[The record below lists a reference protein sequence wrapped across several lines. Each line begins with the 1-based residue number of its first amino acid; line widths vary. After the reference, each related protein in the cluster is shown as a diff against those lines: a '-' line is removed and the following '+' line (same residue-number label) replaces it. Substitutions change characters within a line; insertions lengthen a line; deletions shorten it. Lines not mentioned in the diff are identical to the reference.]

1 MPIYAYKGLD
11 RAGKEIKN
19 TINVESIVAA
29 KQRVKTMGIMLI
41 DIREQKAQGT
51 SGGGS
56 IATRLKGGSVP
67 VDDLAMMTRQLAT
80 LIKAKI
86 QIVEALSALVDQVDN
101 ANLRLV
107 LSDLKSKVNEGA
119 SLAKA
124 LQDHPKVFNS
134 VFVNMVE
141 AGEASGTLEIVLIR
155 LADFT
160 ESQVKLKNKIKGAM
174 TYPVIMAAFGFT
186 MMNVIFI
193 FVIPKIAKIFI
204 SMKKEL
210 PFITQVCIWISNFL
224 VNYWWLVIVAMVGTV
239 YFVNKYI
246 NTKSGQSQ
254 WHSVQLRLPVLG
266 MLIKMINV
274 SRFCSTLGTL
284 MNSGVP
290 ILTALNIVKNLIPNV
305 HMKEA
310 VEKARVSVS
319 EGASI
324 TNPLIQSGYFPP
336 MVTHMIK
343 LGERSG
349 ELEPMLK
356 IISENYEDQV
366 QSKIGGLTSIL
377 EPIMMIC
384 LGTAIGFIVFAVVIP
399 MMNMNSIR

>member
-1 MPIYAYKGLD
+1 MPIYQYRGLD
-11 RAGKEIKN
+11 KSGKEIKN
-19 TINVESIVAA
+19 TLNTETLVAA
-29 KQRVKTMGIMLI
+29 KQRIKSLGIMLI
-41 DIREQKAQGT
+41 DIKEQKAQGT
-51 SGGGS
+51 S
-56 IATRLKGGSVP
+56 ATSGFRLGVSVP
-67 VDDLAMMTRQLAT
+67 VEDLAMMTRQLAT

-86 QIVEALSALVDQVDN
+86 QIVEALAALVDQVEN

-107 LSDLKSKVNEGA
+107 LSDLRQKVNEGA

-134 VFVNMVE
+134 VYANMVE

-174 TYPVIMAAFGFT
+174 TYPVIMAVFGFT

-210 PFITQVCIWISNFL
+210 PLITQICIWISNFL
-224 VNYWWLVIVAMVGTV
+224 VNYWWLVIISIIA
-239 YFVNKYI
+239 FIWLNLKYVD
-246 NTKSGQSQ
+246 TAKGRSQ
-254 WHSVQLRLPVLG
+254 WHALQLRLPILG
-266 MLIKMINV
+266 ILIKMINV

-290 ILTALNIVKNLIPNV
+290 ILTALTIVKNLIPNI
-305 HMKEA
+305 HMKDA
-310 VEKARVSVS
+310 VEKSRQSVS
-319 EGASI
+319 EGASLAQ
-324 TNPLIQSGYFPP
+324 PLIQSGFFPP
-336 MVTHMIK
+336 LVTHMIK
-343 LGERSG
+343 LGEKSG

-366 QSKIGGLTSIL
+366 QSRINGLTSVL

-384 LGTAIGFIVFAVVIP
+384 LGVSIGFIVFAVVIP
-399 MMNMNSIR
+399 MMNMNSLR

>member
-1 MPIYAYKGLD
+1 MPIYLYKGMD
-11 RAGKEIKN
+11 RTGKEVKN
-19 TINVESIVAA
+19 TINVESIAAA
-29 KQRVKTMGIMLI
+29 KQRVKSMGIMLI

-51 SGGGS
+51 GAGGS
-56 IATRLKGGSVP
+56 VLRIGGSVP
-67 VDDLAMMTRQLAT
+67 VEDLAMMTRQLAT

-86 QIVEALSALVDQVDN
+86 QIVEALAALTDQVDN

-107 LSDLKSKVNEGA
+107 LADLRQKVNEGA

-141 AGEASGTLEIVLIR
+141 AGEASGTLEIVLVR

-160 ESQVKLKNKIKGAM
+160 EQQVKLKNKIKGAM
-174 TYPVIMAAFGFT
+174 TYPMIMGIFGFV

-210 PFITQVCIWISNFL
+210 PFITKVCIMISNFL
-224 VNYWWLVIVAMVGTV
+224 VSYWWLVIVMIIGTI
-239 YFVNKYI
+239 YGTLKYI
-246 NTKSGQSQ
+246 KTPRGESQ
-254 WHSVQLRLPVLG
+254 WHALQLRLPILG
-266 MLIKMINV
+266 ILIKMINV

-305 HMKEA
+305 HMKDA
-310 VEKARVSVS
+310 VEKSRQSVS
-319 EGASI
+319 EGASLAQ
-324 TNPLIQSGYFPP
+324 PLIQSGYFPP
-336 MVTHMIK
+336 LVTHMIK

-366 QSKIGGLTSIL
+366 QSRISGLTSVL

-399 MMNMNSIR
+399 MMNMNSLH

>member
-1 MPIYAYKGLD
+1 MPIYAYKGMD
-11 RAGKEIKN
+11 RSGKEIKN
-19 TINVESIVAA
+19 TINVESVVAA
-29 KQRVKTMGIMLI
+29 KQRIKSMGIMLI
-41 DIREQKAQGT
+41 DIKEQKAEGT

-56 IATRLKGGSVP
+56 LLKLGGSVP

-86 QIVEALSALVDQVDN
+86 QIVEALGALTDQVEN
-101 ANLRLV
+101 PNLRLV
-107 LSDLKSKVNEGA
+107 LADLKQKVNEGA

-134 VFVNMVE
+134 IYVNMVE
-141 AGEASGTLEIVLIR
+141 AGEASGTLEIVLLR

-160 ESQVKLKNKIKGAM
+160 EAQVKLKNKIKGAM
-174 TYPVIMAAFGFT
+174 TYPVIMAVFGFV

-210 PFITQVCIWISNFL
+210 PLITQICIWISNFL
-224 VNYWWLVIVAMVGTV
+224 VNYWWVVIVGIVFTI
-239 YFVNKYI
+239 YSFNKYI
-246 NTKSGQSQ
+246 STPRGQFQ
-254 WHSVQLRLPVLG
+254 WHGIQLKLPILG
-266 MLIKMINV
+266 ILVKMINV

-305 HMKEA
+305 HMKDA
-310 VEKARVSVS
+310 VEKARQSVA
-319 EGASI
+319 EGASLAQ
-324 TNPLIQSGYFPP
+324 PLTLSGHFPP
-336 MVTHMIK
+336 LVTHMIK

-366 QSKIGGLTSIL
+366 QSKISGLTSVL

-384 LGTAIGFIVFAVVIP
+384 LGVSIGFIVFAVVIP
-399 MMNMNSIR
+399 MMNMNSLR

>member
-11 RAGKEIKN
+11 KSGKEIKS

-29 KQRVKTMGIMLI
+29 KQRVKSLGIMLI
-41 DIREQKAQGT
+41 DIREQRAQGT
-51 SGGGS
+51 GG
-56 IATRLKGGSVP
+56 APTLLRARGSVP

-86 QIVEALSALVDQVDN
+86 QIVEALAALVDQVEN
-101 ANLRLV
+101 ATLRLI
-107 LSDLKSKVNEGA
+107 LSDLKQKVNEGA

-134 VFVNMVE
+134 VYINMVE
-141 AGEASGTLEIVLIR
+141 AGEASGTLEIVLVR

-160 ESQVKLKNKIKGAM
+160 EAQVKLKNKIRGAM
-174 TYPVIMAAFGFT
+174 TYPVIMAIFGFV

-224 VNYWWLVIVAMVGTV
+224 VNYWWLVIISIVATV
-239 YFVNKYI
+239 YFTNKYI
-246 NTKSGQSQ
+246 HTKKGEAQ
-254 WHSVQLRLPVLG
+254 WHALQLKLPVLG
-266 MLIKMINV
+266 ILVKMINV

-284 MNSGVP
+284 LNSGVP
-290 ILTALNIVKNLIPNV
+290 ILTAMNIVKNLIPNV
-305 HMKEA
+305 HMKDA
-310 VEKARVSVS
+310 VEKARISVS

-324 TNPLIQSGYFPP
+324 TGPLVQSGYFPP
-336 MVTHMIK
+336 LVTHMIR
-343 LGERSG
+343 LGEKSG

-366 QSKIGGLTSIL
+366 QSRISGLTSVL

-399 MMNMNSIR
+399 MMNMNSLR

>member
-1 MPIYAYKGLD
+1 MPIYAYKGMD
-11 RAGKEIKN
+11 RSGKEIKN
-19 TINVESIVAA
+19 TINVESIVVA
-29 KQRVKTMGIMLI
+29 KQRVKSMGIMLI

-51 SGGGS
+51 SGGPS
-56 IATRLKGGSVP
+56 LLRIGGSVP

-86 QIVEALSALVDQVDN
+86 QIVEALAALTDQVEN

-107 LSDLKSKVNEGA
+107 LSDLRQKVNEGA

-134 VFVNMVE
+134 IYVNMVE
-141 AGEASGTLEIVLIR
+141 AGEASGTLEIVLLR

-174 TYPVIMAAFGFT
+174 TYPVIMAVFGFV

-210 PFITQVCIWISNFL
+210 PLITKICIGISNFL
-224 VNYWWLVIVAMVGTV
+224 VGYWWLVILGIIFTIYATM
-239 YFVNKYI
+239 KYI
-246 NTKSGQSQ
+246 NTAKGQSH
-254 WHSVQLRLPVLG
+254 WHAMQLKLPILG
-266 MLIKMINV
+266 ILVKMINV

-290 ILTALNIVKNLIPNV
+290 ILTALTIVKNLIPNV
-305 HMKEA
+305 HMKDA
-310 VEKARVSVS
+310 VEKARQSVS
-319 EGASI
+319 EGASLAQ
-324 TNPLIQSGYFPP
+324 PLIQSGYFPAL
-336 MVTHMIK
+336 VTHMIK

-366 QSKIGGLTSIL
+366 QSKISGLTSIL

-384 LGTAIGFIVFAVVIP
+384 LGVAIGFIVFAVVIP
-399 MMNMNSIR
+399 MMNMNSLR

>member
-1 MPIYAYKGLD
+1 MPIYLYKGMD
-11 RAGKEIKN
+11 RAGKEVKN

-29 KQRVKTMGIMLI
+29 KQRVKSMGIMLI
-41 DIREQKAQGT
+41 DIREQKAQNTGA
-51 SGGGS
+51 GGS
-56 IATRLKGGSVP
+56 VLRMGGSVP
-67 VDDLAMMTRQLAT
+67 VDDLAIMTRQLAT

-86 QIVEALSALVDQVDN
+86 QIVEALAALTDQVEN

-107 LSDLKSKVNEGA
+107 LSDLRQKVNEGA

-134 VFVNMVE
+134 VYVNMVE
-141 AGEASGTLEIVLIR
+141 AGEASGTLEIVLLR

-160 ESQVKLKNKIKGAM
+160 EQQVKLKNKIKGAM
-174 TYPVIMAAFGFT
+174 TYPVIMAGFGFT

-224 VNYWWLVIVAMVGTV
+224 VSYWWLVIISMVATV
-239 YFVNKYI
+239 YLTLKYI
-246 NTKSGQSQ
+246 RTAKGESQ
-254 WHSVQLRLPVLG
+254 WHALQLRLPILG
-266 MLIKMINV
+266 ILVKMINV

-305 HMKEA
+305 HMKDA
-310 VEKARVSVS
+310 VEKARQSVS
-319 EGASI
+319 EGASLAQ
-324 TNPLIQSGYFPP
+324 PLVQSGFFPP
-336 MVTHMIK
+336 LVTHMIK

-366 QSKIGGLTSIL
+366 QSRISGLTSVL

-399 MMNMNSIR
+399 MMNMNSIN

>member
-1 MPIYAYKGLD
+1 MPIYSYKGMD
-11 RAGKEIKN
+11 RSGKEIKN

-29 KQRVKTMGIMLI
+29 KQRVKAMGIMLI
-41 DIREQKAQGT
+41 DIKEQKAQGT
-51 SGGGS
+51 SGGS
-56 IATRLKGGSVP
+56 SLLQLRGSVP
-67 VDDLAMMTRQLAT
+67 VEDLAMMTRQLAT
-80 LIKAKI
+80 LIRAKI
-86 QIVEALSALVDQVDN
+86 QIVEALSALVDQVEN
-101 ANLRLV
+101 PNLRLV
-107 LSDLKSKVNEGA
+107 LSDLKQKVNEGA

-134 VFVNMVE
+134 IYVNMVE
-141 AGEASGTLEIVLIR
+141 AGEASGTLEIVLLR

-160 ESQVKLKNKIKGAM
+160 ESQVKLKSKIRGAM
-174 TYPVIMAAFGFT
+174 TYPVIMGVFGFV

-224 VNYWWLVIVAMVGTV
+224 VSYWWLVIAAIIGTIFV
-239 YFVNKYI
+239 VNKYI
-246 NTKSGQSQ
+246 HTSKGESQ
-254 WHSVQLRLPVLG
+254 WHALQLKLPVLG
-266 MLIKMINV
+266 MMVKMINV

-290 ILTALNIVKNLIPNV
+290 ILTALTIVKNLIPNV
-305 HMKEA
+305 HMKDA
-310 VEKARVSVS
+310 VEKARISVS

-324 TNPLIQSGYFPP
+324 AAPLVQSGYFPA

-366 QSKIGGLTSIL
+366 QSKISGLTSVL

-399 MMNMNSIR
+399 MMNMNSLR